1 MKKSKITALL
11 LAGTLAVTSFL
22 PSVTASAVPSYCQR
36 LINGNQCGKLVKEYE
51 TGRSISYEET
61 HMYGG
66 GFLGIGAKPCT
77 YEYYYKYVQSKCL
90 AGHVASTAR
99 IRCESGHICGK

>member
-51 TGRSISYEET
+51 TGRSISYEES
-61 HMYGG
+61 HEYG
-66 GFLGIGAKPCT
+66 GFLNTFGKKTCT
-77 YEYYYKYVQSKCL
+77 YEYYYKYVQSKCS

-99 IRCESGHICGK
+99 VKVESGHICGE